1 MNNETLG
8 NRVRAKRAH
17 CGISQEK
24 LASLVGLSVRA
35 INQIEVGILQKSFV
49 ADYLPLIAAELGT
62 TEEILL
68 KGELQSERMTRE
80 ELQRMRKEGRVKSD
94 EELEMVFGL
103 ATDTI
108 RKRSNANIPLNRQEL
123 LNLIELIRGADG
135 L

>member
-8 NRVRAKRAH
+8 NRVRAKREH

-68 KGELQSERMTRE
+68 NPNPP
-80 ELQRMRKEGRVKSD
+80 KEGVW
-94 EELEMVFGL
+94 L
-103 ATDTI
+103 A
-108 RKRSNANIPLNRQEL
+108 S
-123 LNLIELIRGADG
+123 
-135 L
+135 